1 MLNETFSVIFKHR
14 DLMTFFYYFRTV
26 ALELANQEEE
36 ELLSVIS
43 DVRGFLQRPEGIPAY
58 VSKEQL
64 FGELTKIMKSHDV
77 SNDRKIEAIEVSAQL
92 LKCISDRKNRR
103 KNSHV
108 NSDLSSCLDVL
119 IPVIIL
125 SLASRNSG
133 VSQASLKLIQQ
144 CLQDDDPQ
152 QRFIV

>member
-1 MLNETFSVIFKHR
+1 M
-14 DLMTFFYYFRTV
+14 

-108 NSDLSSCLDVL
+108 NSDLSSCLDIL

-152 QRFIV
+152 QRFTVFEN

>member
-1 MLNETFSVIFKHR
+1 M
-14 DLMTFFYYFRTV
+14 

>member
-1 MLNETFSVIFKHR
+1 M
-14 DLMTFFYYFRTV
+14 

-108 NSDLSSCLDVL
+108 NSDLSSCLDIL

-144 CLQDDDPQ
+144 CLQDDNPQ
-152 QRFIV
+152 QRFKV

>member
-1 MLNETFSVIFKHR
+1 M
-14 DLMTFFYYFRTV
+14 

-108 NSDLSSCLDVL
+108 NSDLGSCLDIL

>member
-1 MLNETFSVIFKHR
+1 M
-14 DLMTFFYYFRTV
+14 

-108 NSDLSSCLDVL
+108 NSDLSSCLDIL

-144 CLQDDDPQ
+144 CLQDDDQ
-152 QRFIV
+152 KQRFIV

>member
-1 MLNETFSVIFKHR
+1 M
-14 DLMTFFYYFRTV
+14 

-108 NSDLSSCLDVL
+108 NSDLSSCLDIL

-152 QRFIV
+152 QRFIF

>member
-1 MLNETFSVIFKHR
+1 M
-14 DLMTFFYYFRTV
+14 

-108 NSDLSSCLDVL
+108 NSDLSSCLDIL

>member
-1 MLNETFSVIFKHR
+1 M
-14 DLMTFFYYFRTV
+14 

-77 SNDRKIEAIEVSAQL
+77 SNERKIEAIEVSAQL

-108 NSDLSSCLDVL
+108 NSDLSSCLDIL

-152 QRFIV
+152 QRFTVFENY

>member
-1 MLNETFSVIFKHR
+1 M
-14 DLMTFFYYFRTV
+14 

-108 NSDLSSCLDVL
+108 NSDLSSCLDIL

-152 QRFIV
+152 QR

>member
-1 MLNETFSVIFKHR
+1 M
-14 DLMTFFYYFRTV
+14 

-108 NSDLSSCLDVL
+108 NSDLSSCLDIL

-152 QRFIV
+152 QRFTVFENY

>member
-1 MLNETFSVIFKHR
+1 M
-14 DLMTFFYYFRTV
+14 

-43 DVRGFLQRPEGIPAY
+43 DVRGFLQRPEGIPTY

-108 NSDLSSCLDVL
+108 NSDLSSCLDIL

>member
-1 MLNETFSVIFKHR
+1 M
-14 DLMTFFYYFRTV
+14 
-26 ALELANQEEE
+26 ELANQEEE

-108 NSDLSSCLDVL
+108 NSDLSSCLDIL

>member
-1 MLNETFSVIFKHR
+1 M
-14 DLMTFFYYFRTV
+14 
-26 ALELANQEEE
+26 ALELANQETE

-64 FGELTKIMKSHDV
+64 FGELTKIIKSHQAV
-77 SNDRKIEAIEVSAQL
+77 SNERKIEAIEVSAQL

-108 NSDLSSCLDVL
+108 NSDLTSCLDIL

-152 QRFIV
+152 QRFTVFENYQKSLVLQFGKKAAE

>member
-1 MLNETFSVIFKHR
+1 M
-14 DLMTFFYYFRTV
+14 

-92 LKCISDRKNRR
+92 LKWISDRKNRR

-108 NSDLSSCLDVL
+108 NSDLSSCLDIL